1 MNLPF
6 SMNRYSYCFNSPMVL
21 VDLDGEWPSLSDIG
35 KGITKSLNNVKKFGK
50 KVWNTGKKAG
60 QWIVDHKEDI
70 AKVVGTSLVIAGI
83 AVASI
88 YTAGVAGTVL
98 MGVAS
103 GAAIGGT
110 VNGVINIKNG
120 GNFAN
125 GFIGGAISGAI
136 QGGLSSKL
144 GPVGNIVGG
153 MANGLGTF
161 VTEGLDRIDGYN
173 YKNLGQIGEDSIKSA
188 LLGMVCSLPGGL
200 IQAGTLNENI
210 LEELMVNYTKRFGD
224 QLNNFFGTL
233 DNFLLDITMG
243 GCYNE

>member
-1 MNLPF
+1 M
-6 SMNRYSYCFNSPMVL
+6 
-21 VDLDGEWPSLSDIG
+21 
-35 KGITKSLNNVKKFGK
+35 
-50 KVWNTGKKAG
+50 
-60 QWIVDHKEDI
+60 
-70 AKVVGTSLVIAGI
+70 VIAGI
-83 AVASI
+83 AVAAIS
-88 YTAGVAGTVL
+88 TSGVAGIVL

-224 QLNNFFGTL
+224 QLNNFFGIL